1 MTRFAT
7 IAAVLVV
14 AVGCAGS
21 HDGPSAAAVH
31 HHYFLIGKRECAST
45 LKAAESQQG
54 SGTLLGIGIAPID
67 TSRYAKMYRHDVVL
81 GCHAA
86 AG

>member
-1 MTRFAT
+1 VNRFAT
-7 IAAVLVV
+7 LAAALVV

-21 HDGPSAAAVH
+21 RDGPSAAALH
-31 HHYFLIGKRECAST
+31 HHYFRVGKRECASA

-67 TSRYAKMYRHDVVL
+67 TSHYPKMYRHDVVL

-86 AG
+86 GG